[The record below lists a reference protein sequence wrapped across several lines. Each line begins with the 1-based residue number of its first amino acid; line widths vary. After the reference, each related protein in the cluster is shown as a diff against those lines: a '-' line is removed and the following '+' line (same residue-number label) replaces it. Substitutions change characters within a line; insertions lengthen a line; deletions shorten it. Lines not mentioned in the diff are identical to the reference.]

1 MLIGGHRA
9 RTTLQAQP
17 TRTQRRGSLLGG
29 HRQQAPLNN
38 KVEIR
43 NNEDLRAFQ
52 RDPIGIITQK
62 TFGTEQ
68 VTISHEGF
76 D

>member
-17 TRTQRRGSLLGG
+17 TRIQRPGPTLGG
-29 HRQQAPLNN
+29 HRQQPLSQQNPLNK

-43 NNEDLRAFQ
+43 NNEDLQAFL

-62 TFGTEQ
+62 TFG
-68 VTISHEGF
+68 SR
-76 D
+76 

>member
-9 RTTLQAQP
+9 TQP
-17 TRTQRRGSLLGG
+17 ATRQRRSLLGS
-29 HRQQAPLNN
+29 HRPQAPLNN

-62 TFGTEQ
+62 TFG
-68 VTISHEGF
+68 SR
-76 D
+76 